1 MTDLRDI
8 IGTER
13 GRIYW
18 ESGQRTGGPVVTGH
32 KAGDQL
38 SLGGQR
44 VHERL
49 TQEEPELLAR
59 VLRRIQAEVAD
70 YRRLPIEEIHGDIAS
85 ITRQA
90 VRAFARSLRENR
102 QLNAAELRQIATSAA
117 RRAEEGFPLEAV
129 LTAYHVGAREIFA
142 VGTAE
147 AQPSDQADL
156 AEVADRML
164 AFVGAV
170 TSAVTRG
177 YLEELRTKVGQEHT
191 ARRTLLSVLVD
202 GGPVDV
208 VARTAGITLPRR
220 YLVLSVELGPHAD
233 EASPGVD
240 AEIAIRRKLRRFLAA
255 FERAC
260 GDGVLASVDGPGGLV
275 LLPLGGRLSEVDV
288 QGWRRLLGIAGRAAG
303 VEVLAAAETA
313 APEEVRAAAEQAGEV
328 LDVVRW
334 FGREPGLYCLDDV
347 LVEYQLTRPG
357 AARDRLAA
365 VLLPLE
371 AHPELLETL
380 DLYLTHET
388 NRRRTAARLHVH
400 PNTVD
405 YRLRRVR
412 DLTGIDPVH
421 PAGLPRIIAALAA
434 RRAGSVIG
442 RRGAGTETGR

>member
-1 MTDLRDI
+1 MT
-8 IGTER
+8 EHK
-13 GRIYW
+13 
-18 ESGQRTGGPVVTGH
+18 GGGELT
-32 KAGDQL
+32 
-38 SLGGQR
+38 LGGQR

-49 TQEEPELLAR
+49 TREEPELIAR

-70 YRRLPIEEIHGDIAS
+70 YRRLPVEELTGDIAG

-90 VRAFARSLRENR
+90 VRAFARSLREDR
-102 QLNAAELRQIATSAA
+102 ELNAAELREVGASAV

-142 VGTAE
+142 VGSASSGR
-147 AQPSDQADL
+147 ADVADL
-156 AEVADRML
+156 LEVADRVL
-164 AFVGAV
+164 AFVGTV
-170 TSAVTRG
+170 TGAVTRG

-208 VARTAGITLPRR
+208 VARSAGITLPAQ

-240 AEIAIRRKLRRFLAA
+240 AEIAVRRKLRRFLAA
-255 FERAC
+255 FEHAC
-260 GDGVLASVDGPGGLV
+260 GDGVLASLDGPGGLV
-275 LLPLGGRLSEVDV
+275 LLPVAGRPSDWHAVLDA
-288 QGWRRLLGIAGRAAG
+288 AGRAAG
-303 VEVLAAAETA
+303 VTVLAAADTA
-313 APEEVRAAAEQAGEV
+313 APAEVREVAAQTGEV
-328 LDVVRW
+328 LDVLRW
-334 FGREPGLYCLDDV
+334 FGRDPGLYRLDDV

-365 VLLPLE
+365 ALGPLD
-371 AHPELLETL
+371 AHPELVETL
-380 DLYLTHET
+380 KTYLALDT

-412 DLTGIDPVH
+412 DLTGIDPLH
-421 PAGLPRIIAALAA
+421 PAGLARLTAASAA
-434 RRAGSVIG
+434 RRATLA
-442 RRGAGTETGR
+442 RR

>member
-1 MTDLRDI
+1 MAGLRDI

-13 GRIYW
+13 GRLDW
-18 ESGQRTGGPVVTGH
+18 ESGQRTGEPVVTEH
-32 KAGDQL
+32 KSGADL
-38 SLGGQR
+38 TLGGRR

-49 TQEEPELLAR
+49 TGEEPQLLAR
-59 VLRRIQAEVAD
+59 VLARIQAEVAD
-70 YRRLPIEEIHGDIAS
+70 YRRLPVEEITGDIAG

-102 QLNAAELRQIATSAA
+102 ALNAAELRQIGASAV

-129 LTAYHVGAREIFA
+129 LTAYHVGAREILA
-142 VGTAE
+142 VATAE
-147 AQPSDQADL
+147 AGSADVADL
-156 AEVADRML
+156 LDVSDRVL
-164 AFVGAV
+164 AFVGTVTGAV
-170 TSAVTRG
+170 THG

-208 VARTAGITLPRR
+208 VARTAGITLPAR

-233 EASPGVD
+233 EATPGVD
-240 AEIAIRRKLRRFLAA
+240 AEIAVRRKLRRFLAA
-255 FERAC
+255 FE
-260 GDGVLASVDGPGGLV
+260 GDGVLASLDGPGGLV

-288 QGWRRLLGIAGRAAG
+288 DGWRRLLGAAGRAAG
-303 VEVLAAAETA
+303 VTVLAAAETA
-313 APEEVRAAAEQAGEV
+313 APEQVREVAARCSEILEV
-328 LDVVRW
+328 LRW
-334 FGREPGLYCLDDV
+334 FGREPDLYRLDDV

-365 VLLPLE
+365 VLSPLD

-380 DLYLTHET
+380 DCYLALDTH
-388 NRRRTAARLHVH
+388 RRRTAARLHIH

-412 DLTGIDPVH
+412 DLTGVDPTH
-421 PAGLPRIIAALAA
+421 PAGLPRVIAALAA
-434 RRAGSVIG
+434 RRA
-442 RRGAGTETGR
+442 AHP

>member
-1 MTDLRDI
+1 MVGFRDT
-8 IGTER
+8 IGTEG
-13 GRIYW
+13 GRIDW
-18 ESGQRTGGPVVTGH
+18 ESGQRTGASVVTEH
-32 KAGDQL
+32 KPGSDL
-38 SLGGQR
+38 TLGGQR

-49 TQEEPELLAR
+49 TREEPELIAR
-59 VLRRIQAEVAD
+59 VLTRIQAEVAD
-70 YRRLPIEEIHGDIAS
+70 YRRLPVEELAGDIAG

-90 VRAFARSLRENR
+90 VRAFARSLREDR
-102 QLNAAELRQIATSAA
+102 DLNEAELQRIGASAV

-142 VGTAE
+142 VGSVESGRA
-147 AQPSDQADL
+147 DVADL
-156 AEVADRML
+156 LDVADRVL
-164 AFVGAV
+164 AFVGTV
-170 TSAVTRG
+170 TGAVTRG

-208 VARTAGITLPRR
+208 VARSAGITLPAR
-220 YLVLSVELGPHAD
+220 YVVLSVELGPHAD

-240 AEIAIRRKLRRFLAA
+240 AEIAVRRKLRRFLAA

-260 GDGVLASVDGPGGLV
+260 GDGVLASLDGPGGLV
-275 LLPLGGRLSEVDV
+275 LLPLAGRWSELSEWRSLVDT
-288 QGWRRLLGIAGRAAG
+288 AGRAAG
-303 VEVLAAAETA
+303 VDVLAAAEPA
-313 APEEVRAAAEQAGEV
+313 EPSEVRLVAGRTGEV
-328 LDVVRW
+328 LDVLRW
-334 FGREPGLYCLDDV
+334 FGRPPGLYRLDDV

-365 VLLPLE
+365 VLAPLD
-371 AHPELLETL
+371 AHPELVETL
-380 DLYLTHET
+380 STYLELDT

-412 DLTGIDPVH
+412 DLTTIDPLH

-434 RRAGSVIG
+434 RRASLP
-442 RRGAGTETGR
+442 RR